1 MPVWMVKRGE
11 LTFGPVSSENLQQK
25 AESGELLPTDQI
37 KQQGH
42 FEWRSASSVK
52 GLKFK
57 TRSGPGI
64 DRTDRGQGGQRGPTP
79 PMPPP
84 PVPGKS
90 SWYEKPKVRRAG
102 QVLLVTVL
110 VVGVP
115 WLGIAAYRYFKTEN
129 VSEKSD
135 QQDPAR
141 VAEDDPKAEDDPQSL
156 DNIIAEINKELG
168 SGYVE
173 ESLYIGASSRKC
185 YEDQVFLANARAAAA
200 KAELKKINDRVAFG
214 ADKAKEVQGDFDFL
228 VGEYGF
234 LAAKAKV
241 DFIRP
246 IETQGDGEV
255 TTQQISFEV
264 RVDVIEFY
272 ESAPEQGSVVASV
285 RQQYL
290 NDAPV
295 PYQATLTPKELE
307 GTFVIDTHQVNGPL
321 DSVTIKDVIR
331 RNVSTL
337 LSLKLPGYAK
347 TAVADAF

>member
-57 TRSGPGI
+57 IRLGSGIEG
-64 DRTDRGQGGQRGPTP
+64 TGGGQGGKRLPTP

-84 PVPGKS
+84 PVPGKT
-90 SWYEKPKVRRAG
+90 SWYEKPKVRRTV

-115 WLGIAAYRYFKTEN
+115 WLGIAVYRYLKDTAKEQ
-129 VSEKSD
+129 VSEESD
-135 QQDPAR
+135 QQNPVRA
-141 VAEDDPKAEDDPQSL
+141 AEAEPYSL
-156 DNIIAEINKELG
+156 ENIIAEINKELG
-168 SGYVE
+168 PGYVE

-200 KAELKKINDRVAFG
+200 KAELRKINDRVAFG
-214 ADKAKEVQGDFDFL
+214 PDRAKEIQGDFDFL

-234 LAAKAKV
+234 LAARAEV
-241 DFIRP
+241 DIIRP
-246 IETQGDGEV
+246 IETQDSGESEV
-255 TTQQISFEV
+255 QQISFEV
-264 RVDVIEFY
+264 RVNVTEFY
-272 ESAPEQGSVVASV
+272 ESAPEQGSVVDFV
-285 RQQYL
+285 RKQYRG
-290 NDAPV
+290 DAPV
-295 PYQATLTPKELE
+295 PYQATLTPNEFE
-307 GTFVIDTHQVNGPL
+307 GTYVIDSHQVNGPL
-321 DSVTIKDVIR
+321 DSATIKDVIR

-337 LSLKLPGYAK
+337 LSLKLPEYAK
-347 TAVADAF
+347 TAVTDAF